1 MPLSPAEEA
10 ALIELVR
17 AAARAEILP
26 RFRSLDATEIRSKS
40 RIDDL
45 VTVADTAAE
54 RMITEGVA
62 RIMPDAQVVG
72 EEAVS
77 ADAAVLDRI
86 DGPGRV
92 VVIDPIDGTWN
103 FANGIAV
110 FGVILAVVEA
120 GETIF
125 GLLYDPVFDDAVLTR
140 KGGGTFMRNADG
152 TEQRLTLEPPGPLS
166 QALGYVPLQLFP
178 HGMRPQIAEATL
190 DMARTHSLRCSCHEY
205 RQLALGGS
213 DFMLAAMLNVWDHAA
228 GLLALSEA
236 GGASVLSDGSAY
248 RPGLREGFLVA
259 ARRSDAAEE
268 LRRRFFPT
276 DAARN
281 AR

>member
-10 ALIELVR
+10 ALIDLVR
-17 AAARAEILP
+17 DAARREILP
-26 RFRSLDATEIRSKS
+26 RFRSLDATDIRSKS
-40 RIDDL
+40 RSDDL

-54 RMITEGVA
+54 RVITEGVA

-77 ADAAVLDRI
+77 ADAAVLGRI
-86 DGPGRV
+86 DRPGRV

-110 FGVILAVVEA
+110 FGVILAVVED

-125 GLLYDPVFDDAVLTR
+125 GLLYDPVFDDAVLAR
-140 KGGGTFMRNADG
+140 KGGGTFMRARDG
-152 TEQRLTLEPPGPLS
+152 SEQRLTLDPPGPMA
-166 QALGYVPLQLFP
+166 QALGFVPLQLFP
-178 HGMRPQIAEATL
+178 KEMRPQIANATL

-213 DFMLAAMLNVWDHAA
+213 DFLLAAMLNVWDHAA

-236 GGASVLSDGSAY
+236 GGAAVLADGSAY
-248 RPGLREGFLVA
+248 RPGLRDGYLVA
-259 ARRSDAAEE
+259 ARRADAAEA
-268 LRRRFFPT
+268 LRQRFFS
-276 DAARN
+276 A
-281 AR
+281 